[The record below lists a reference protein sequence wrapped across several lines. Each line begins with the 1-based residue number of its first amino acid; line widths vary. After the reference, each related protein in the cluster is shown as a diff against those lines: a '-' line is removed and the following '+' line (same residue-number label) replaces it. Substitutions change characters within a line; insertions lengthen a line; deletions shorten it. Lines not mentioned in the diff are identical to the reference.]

1 MKRAYYDK
9 EPLKLEA
16 VGNGNYLYHWDIKEE
31 TTTKSVETEYDED
44 TMTQYSCNE
53 ATIIGEPTYDK
64 CIEAVI
70 RNEYSAE
77 QELAL
82 INKFN
87 SFNQGIIEDSSIVE
101 EYKNYLT
108 FVANTKDM
116 VKKDLGMFEL

>member
-9 EPLKLEA
+9 EPLKIEA
-16 VGNGNYLYHWDIKEE
+16 VGNGNYLYRWDIQEE